1 MCTRSGADS
10 TSSGASRWK
19 AYTPSPSINSGRRGL
34 RSRSQQRSQ
43 TPQGIRSHDQV
54 ASETSP
60 VNQQDISTQQ
70 SWYLDVQDDNGND
83 QTGVVNDDER
93 LGNSSSTI
101 SLVDEVSWVHS

>member
-54 ASETSP
+54 ASETS